1 MWYTDDD
8 VYHERILV
16 WRVDE
21 DTWYVLTP
29 DRDLYP
35 ECWSGRSDEGPISFK
50 LKDVDFRY
58 FSRVSQP
65 VYRFAT
71 YPTDDEFKSHIS
83 TALRELGLEGVNPL
97 PWTPSSILDM
107 RGQEAN
113 TRTYLEGTLVRRR
126 IVRRDLGR
134 LDVPDPTQDPN
145 ACGISSL
152 QAAPDGSLWVSMH
165 DTEDHELGSEVGV
178 PSRQAVR
185 LDEANG
191 VVKGPKG
198 WTLVKLVK
206 IGDLPDM
213 VGSMDAMVRSR
224 QVKRDGTSESAAK
237 AADGEVVE
245 VEADGAED
253 ARTLA
258 VEYDDQGERFR
269 SWRDAT
275 RECREYSYPDWPH
288 DGPQTALHLM
298 KYMHKNGGTPKQW
311 LLVWSR
317 HKGIHDNDRV
327 MHEMR
332 ALLEA
337 FEYAGT
343 YDQLNLG
350 SLACME
356 TLGRRMQSIVDA
368 YNSGSAASPD
378 WGAARIMSGYQGP
391 EDLVS
396 PTLRSWAAKK
406 GKEEVELAAARAK
419 IRDYKKIS
427 TPADEAAA
435 AVSDGNLPAGGVPAK
450 PKRKAKA
457 RLAPPAAT

>member
-1 MWYTDDD
+1 MCITSEFWSG
-8 VYHERILV
+8 
-16 WRVDE
+16 VDE

-113 TRTYLEGTLVRRR
+113 TRTYLEGILVRRR

-152 QAAPDGSLWVSMH
+152 QTAPDGSLWVSMH

-275 RECREYSYPDWPH
+275 RECREYSYCSRMVERPSNGCLF
-288 DGPQTALHLM
+288 GPATKAYMTTIELCM
-298 KYMHKNGGTPKQW
+298 KCELSWKP
-311 LLVWSR
+311 LS
-317 HKGIHDNDRV
+317 
-327 MHEMR
+327 
-332 ALLEA
+332 
-337 FEYAGT
+337 
-343 YDQLNLG
+343 
-350 SLACME
+350 
-356 TLGRRMQSIVDA
+356 TLGPTISSIWV
-368 YNSGSAASPD
+368 P
-378 WGAARIMSGYQGP
+378 WHVWRP
-391 EDLVS
+391 
-396 PTLRSWAAKK
+396 WA
-406 GKEEVELAAARAK
+406 
-419 IRDYKKIS
+419 
-427 TPADEAAA
+427 
-435 AVSDGNLPAGGVPAK
+435 GVCNP
-450 PKRKAKA
+450 
-457 RLAPPAAT
+457 L